1 MRTQV
6 RRLDGWRW
14 TRLWAI
20 VVLVLSLIGATTWW
34 SAGSPTSA
42 DAAGPQLPVF
52 DSLTPAPFT
61 TVGPG
66 TVQVRVSAHSDTAI
80 TQIQFQVNG
89 IEFGGPEST
98 LTGEIVLDPG
108 VYTVLAVA
116 MDTDGDRFHAQ
127 WDFVVS
133 NNPADGEWFT
143 AAGQPKADQINATMR
158 SLVEAFRWHLFG
170 LSWDGAPHPELP
182 THTGFAGQGSPLET
196 WVNGTTFNQ
205 DATTATLK
213 SLVEAFRYHFW
224 GISWDGQA
232 HPDIPTHA
240 DTVLPPQNT
249 DPWFTD
255 SGAPI
260 PANVT
265 ATLRSLVESFRWH
278 FWGYSWD
285 GSHHFTDMPTH
296 VSGGSTPVTP
306 SPTVTATPTTP
317 TSTSTVSPQ
326 CDPAYPSISV
336 VPPPPELNCSD
347 IRYRI
352 FTVFPPDPRHF
363 ESDRDG
369 VACVSAATPTVTP
382 AQSSGRC
389 TATIQAVIR

>member
-1 MRTQV
+1 M
-6 RRLDGWRW
+6 
-14 TRLWAI
+14 WAI

-170 LSWDGAPHPELP
+170 LSWDGAPQH
-182 THTGFAGQGSPLET
+182 
-196 WVNGTTFNQ
+196 
-205 DATTATLK
+205 
-213 SLVEAFRYHFW
+213 
-224 GISWDGQA
+224 
-232 HPDIPTHA
+232 
-240 DTVLPPQNT
+240 
-249 DPWFTD
+249 
-255 SGAPI
+255 
-260 PANVT
+260 
-265 ATLRSLVESFRWH
+265 
-278 FWGYSWD
+278 
-285 GSHHFTDMPTH
+285 
-296 VSGGSTPVTP
+296 
-306 SPTVTATPTTP
+306 
-317 TSTSTVSPQ
+317 
-326 CDPAYPSISV
+326 
-336 VPPPPELNCSD
+336 NC
-347 IRYRI
+347 
-352 FTVFPPDPRHF
+352 
-363 ESDRDG
+363 
-369 VACVSAATPTVTP
+369 
-382 AQSSGRC
+382 
-389 TATIQAVIR
+389 